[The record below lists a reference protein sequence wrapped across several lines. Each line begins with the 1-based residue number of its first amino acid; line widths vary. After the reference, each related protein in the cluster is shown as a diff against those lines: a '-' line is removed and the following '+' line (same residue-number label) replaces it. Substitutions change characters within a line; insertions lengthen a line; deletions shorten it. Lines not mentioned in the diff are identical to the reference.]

1 MLKQLGPL
9 GFILKLT
16 FMQFA
21 NIAVVGILLAV
32 SDRSYGIQQEIPL
45 EQVSE
50 VSIVGQSS
58 KFQIV
63 PGPAGAAG
71 SIGIIGKGSENWKL
85 SMEGQKLSVSESIG
99 LNPTPNVDTQ
109 IIVKL
114 PAKVALKM
122 ALYNCNGS
130 VSGDYSS
137 VMELSCIKG
146 IFHLNKVKG
155 SLKVTVQKGEIH
167 SSESSGDLEIETY
180 SAKTTVKDFK
190 GALKLNS
197 FSGDSQLEG
206 IVASLKLESH
216 SGSTRLSQYEGSAFI
231 TMARSTLSGDKIKGR
246 LEGDVKDASL
256 NLNLLEDAEADFK
269 FNAGKLNVS
278 LPASSGAYLS
288 LMTRNGDLYAPAPL
302 KPYRESNYK
311 TIKGRLQGSVKGSI
325 RVRGEDTS
333 IFIK

>member
-1 MLKQLGPL
+1 MLKQSGTLGT
-9 GFILKLT
+9 ILNPSLILYIR
-16 FMQFA
+16 FA
-21 NIAVVGILLAV
+21 TVMFLLAAGDK
-32 SDRSYGIQQEIPL
+32 SFGIQQEIPL
-45 EQVSE
+45 QQVSE

-63 PGPAGAAG
+63 PAPAGAAG
-71 SIGIIGKGSENWKL
+71 SIGIVGKGSDNWKL
-85 SMEGQKLSVSESIG
+85 SIDGQKLSVSETIG

-109 IIVKL
+109 IVVKL

-122 ALYNCNGS
+122 ALYNCNGT

-137 VMELSCIKG
+137 VIELSCIRG

-155 SLKVTVQKGEIH
+155 SLKVTVQKGEVH
-167 SSESSGDLEIETY
+167 SSESRGDLEIETY
-180 SAKTTVKDFK
+180 SAKTTVSDFK

-197 FSGDSQLEG
+197 FSGENHLEELD
-206 IVASLKLESH
+206 ASLKLESH
-216 SGSTRLSQYEGSAFI
+216 SGSTKLSRFEGSAFI
-231 TMARSTLSGDKIKGR
+231 TMARSTLIGDKIKGR
-246 LEGDVKDASL
+246 IEGDAKDASL

-325 RVRGEDTS
+325 RVRGEDTA